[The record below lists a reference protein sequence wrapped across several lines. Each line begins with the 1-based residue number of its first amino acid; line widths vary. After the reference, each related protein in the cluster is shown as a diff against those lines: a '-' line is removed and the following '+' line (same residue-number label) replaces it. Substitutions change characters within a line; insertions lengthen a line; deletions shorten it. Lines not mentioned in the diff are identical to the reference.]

1 MGAEVRLPMD
11 QRGVF
16 LDVDGTLVDEFGHIP
31 DSARDAVRRA
41 RANGHLVY
49 LCTGRST
56 VSIWGEI
63 HDIGFDGV
71 VAAAGG
77 YVESA
82 GTVLEHRHIPPAGVR
97 RIADWFGARKIEYL
111 LESNDG
117 VFGSAN
123 VRSRLRALL
132 LGSVADEEML
142 AELGKGILG
151 FFDTIQVG
159 VDPEAIHVNKVS
171 FLDSDVPLPVIR
183 AAFDDAYTVI
193 PATVP
198 LFGPNSGELSLREV
212 HKATGIAIVLD
223 HLGLPRERSVAFG
236 DGYND
241 LEMVEFA
248 GVGVAM
254 GNAVPGVISRADLIT
269 GSPREDGIATG
280 FAQLGLI

>member
-1 MGAEVRLPMD
+1 MGAEVRLQMD
-11 QRGVF
+11 QRVVF

-56 VSIWGEI
+56 ISIWQGI

-71 VAAAGG
+71 IAAAGG

-82 GTVLEHRHIPPAGVR
+82 GTVLAHRHIPPDGVR
-97 RIADWFGARKIEYL
+97 RIGDWFGEHGVEYL

-151 FFDTIQVG
+151 FIDEIRIG
-159 VDPEAIHVNKVS
+159 VDPDGVHVNKVS
-171 FLDSDVPLPVIR
+171 FLDSDVPIEVIR
-183 AAFDDAYTVI
+183 AAFADAYTVI

-198 LFGPNSGELSLREV
+198 LFGPNSGELSLSEI
-212 HKATGIAIVLD
+212 HKAIGIALVLD

-254 GNAVPGVISRADLIT
+254 GNAVPDVVSRADMVT

-280 FAQLGLI
+280 FARLGLI